1 MPFYGSV
8 ELRGLN
14 GKTTTKRWKLQTT
27 GVDGAAFV
35 AAKAA
40 LDAIVAELDPITEA
54 TINDVTVSFVT
65 EAYVAGLGDLTKQ
78 ALVNVW
84 AEDPAN
90 AIDVLAISQVYVPAP
105 VIGVFTG
112 ASGTAMDI
120 VDINDADLVAFIDAL
135 ATNAYISDHEVIDTG
150 TGPSANGIENGKRV
164 TRKSS

>member
-27 GVDGAAFV
+27 GTDGTAFV

-40 LDAIVAELDPITEA
+40 LDAIVAELDPITNA
-54 TINDVTVSFVT
+54 TVNDVTVSFIT
-65 EAYVAGLGDLTKQ
+65 ETYAVGAGDLTEQ

-90 AIDVLAISQVYVPAP
+90 ALDVLAISQIYVPAP
-105 VIGVFTG
+105 VVGVFQA
-112 ASGTAMDI
+112 ASGAGLDI
-120 VDINDADLVAFIDAL
+120 VDINDADLIAYVDAL
-135 ATNAYISDHEVIDTG
+135 STNAYISDHEVIDTG
-150 TGPSANGIENGKRV
+150 TGPSANGMENGKRV